1 MNKAARAAANFFAP
15 DDDDATSSGEGLTSN
30 DSFSRN
36 FLVSTDLSDEENR
49 KAVEKYRSHIKSML
63 CCGEGE
69 AIVELGVSI
78 DDDTQKGLSKEELQ
92 IAEERHKQ
100 LMKQSNISSSHLV
113 TKRCGD
119 LYTSFHLIRDNVD
132 ADDFIETETRIVNWQ
147 RCGLNKHSRVISE
160 LALVEDT
167 FRLVHEADARDANTT
182 QTIVYGTPFLMVV
195 LLAFSKYPRIFQ
207 VRVAV
212 VGNVDAGKS
221 TLLGVLTHS
230 ALDDGRGQARRKLFR
245 RFQLAEGEVDGFDDF
260 QISLLAVLLSS
271 YCYPVDES
279 KDFKINPESQRFDQ
293 SVDSM
298 AVGPNIG
305 SIVTVAFDLYI
316 SRASLLFYKIGDDFQ
331 LSVLFRHKHE
341 FESGRTSSVGN
352 DILGFSMDGQIVN
365 KPDVHS
371 GNLDWVSICRDSA
384 KVITFIDLAGHEKY
398 LKTTIFGM
406 TGHAPDYTMLMVG
419 SNAGI
424 IGMTKEHLSLA
435 LSLSVPVFVVVTKID
450 MCPDQVLAETLR
462 NLDRLMKSPGVRK
475 LPLPMR
481 SMDDVVQ
488 AALHFAGGRCTIAL
502 NDTMMIGPNASGEF
516 VPIPIKSIH
525 RKRMPVSKIRCGQ
538 TASFAIRKF
547 NKKEVRKG
555 MVLVSPLLK
564 PRASLQF
571 DAEVLVL
578 HHPTT
583 IARNYQAMVH
593 VASIRQTATII
604 QMTKEVLRTGDR
616 DLVTFRFIRNPE
628 YIRVGSRMVFREG
641 RTKAVGTVT
650 KVYPHMPAGATKQN
664 RSKHAKQKVLY
675 VSIIGAFTF
684 RWAPFKANLRE
695 YREGAQCQRSLNRYI
710 SAEFLLCNTS
720 LDLTVVV
727 FAAFRC
733 SF

>member
-78 DDDTQKGLSKEELQ
+78 YDDTQKGLSKEELQ

-100 LMKQSNISSSHLV
+100 LMNQSNISSSHLV

-119 LYTSFHLIRDNVD
+119 LYTSFHLIRDSVD
-132 ADDFIETETRIVNWQ
+132 ADDFIE
-147 RCGLNKHSRVISE
+147 
-160 LALVEDT
+160 
-167 FRLVHEADARDANTT
+167 
-182 QTIVYGTPFLMVV
+182 
-195 LLAFSKYPRIFQ
+195 

-230 ALDDGRGQARRKLFR
+230 ALDDGRGQARRK
-245 RFQLAEGEVDGFDDF
+245 
-260 QISLLAVLLSS
+260 
-271 YCYPVDES
+271 
-279 KDFKINPESQRFDQ
+279 
-293 SVDSM
+293 
-298 AVGPNIG
+298 
-305 SIVTVAFDLYI
+305 
-316 SRASLLFYKIGDDFQ
+316 
-331 LSVLFRHKHE
+331 LFRHKHE

-488 AALHFAGGRCTIAL
+488 RALHFAGGRLCPIFQVSNVVGTNLDLLKAFLNLIPLRRSLSLDSPAEFQVDDVYWVDGVGTVVSGTCLAGTIAL

-525 RKRMPVSKIRCGQ
+525 RKRIACVEDSMWTDSIIC
-538 TASFAIRKF
+538 IRKF

-571 DAEVLVL
+571 DAEVRVL

-641 RTKAVGTVT
+641 RTKAVGTVI

-664 RSKHAKQKVLY
+664 RSKHAKQKDGHHSKQTY
-675 VSIIGAFTF
+675 ASIEKERNASGH
-684 RWAPFKANLRE
+684 
-695 YREGAQCQRSLNRYI
+695 
-710 SAEFLLCNTS
+710 
-720 LDLTVVV
+720 
-727 FAAFRC
+727 
-733 SF
+733 